1 MQPKIGTLL
10 QFLRRSATEF
20 SGIGCGNFAPES
32 SYIDLCQSGWL
43 CRGRLWGQTIRAYRG
58 DDKMALGFADPFDA
72 LFRFQRALDQRLDS
86 DWLEDATS
94 GVGAFP
100 PINVFRQGNNFAAV
114 IEMPGVSKDDLGL
127 EVRGNAIRISG
138 RKTID
143 YGGNASVH
151 RRERVAGSFDRT
163 ITLPVQLD
171 PDRVIAEYRDGV
183 LALSLP
189 RAESDKP
196 KAIKIS

>member
-1 MQPKIGTLL
+1 
-10 QFLRRSATEF
+10 
-20 SGIGCGNFAPES
+20 
-32 SYIDLCQSGWL
+32 
-43 CRGRLWGQTIRAYRG
+43 
-58 DDKMALGFADPFDA
+58 MALGFADPVDA

-86 DWLEDATS
+86 DWLEDTTS

-100 PINVFRQGNNFAAV
+100 PINVFRQGNEFLAI
-114 IEMPGVSKDDLGL
+114 IEMPGVNKDDLSL
-127 EVRGNAIRISG
+127 EVRGNAIRIAG
-138 RKTID
+138 KKTID

-171 PDRVIAEYRDGV
+171 PDRVTAEYRDGV
-183 LALSLP
+183 LALSLA
-189 RAESDKP
+189 RAESDTP

>member
-1 MQPKIGTLL
+1 
-10 QFLRRSATEF
+10 
-20 SGIGCGNFAPES
+20 
-32 SYIDLCQSGWL
+32 
-43 CRGRLWGQTIRAYRG
+43 
-58 DDKMALGFADPFDA
+58 MALGFADPVDA

-86 DWLEDATS
+86 DWLEDTTS

-100 PINVFRQGNNFAAV
+100 PINVFRQGNDFLAI
-114 IEMPGVSKDDLGL
+114 IEMPGVNKDDLTL

-138 RKTID
+138 KKAID
-143 YGGNASVH
+143 YGGSASVH

-171 PDRVIAEYRDGV
+171 PDRVTAEYRDGV
-183 LALSLP
+183 LALSLA

>member
-1 MQPKIGTLL
+1 
-10 QFLRRSATEF
+10 
-20 SGIGCGNFAPES
+20 
-32 SYIDLCQSGWL
+32 
-43 CRGRLWGQTIRAYRG
+43 
-58 DDKMALGFADPFDA
+58 MALGFADPFDA

-86 DWLEDATS
+86 DWLEDTTS

-100 PINVFRQGNNFAAV
+100 PINVFRQGNEFLAI
-114 IEMPGVSKDDLGL
+114 IEMPGVNKDDLSL
-127 EVRGNAIRISG
+127 EVRGNAIRIAG
-138 RKTID
+138 KKTID

-171 PDRVIAEYRDGV
+171 PDRVTAEYRDGV
-183 LALSLP
+183 LALSLA

>member
-1 MQPKIGTLL
+1 
-10 QFLRRSATEF
+10 
-20 SGIGCGNFAPES
+20 
-32 SYIDLCQSGWL
+32 
-43 CRGRLWGQTIRAYRG
+43 
-58 DDKMALGFADPFDA
+58 MALGFADPFDA

-86 DWLEDATS
+86 DWLEDTTS

-100 PINVFRQGNNFAAV
+100 PINVFRQGNEFLAI
-114 IEMPGVSKDDLGL
+114 IEMPGVNKDDLSL
-127 EVRGNAIRISG
+127 EVRGNAIRIAG
-138 RKTID
+138 KKTID

-171 PDRVIAEYRDGV
+171 PDRVTAEYRDGV

>member
-1 MQPKIGTLL
+1 
-10 QFLRRSATEF
+10 
-20 SGIGCGNFAPES
+20 
-32 SYIDLCQSGWL
+32 
-43 CRGRLWGQTIRAYRG
+43 
-58 DDKMALGFADPFDA
+58 MALGFADPVDA

-86 DWLEDATS
+86 DWLEDTTS

-100 PINVFRQGNNFAAV
+100 PINVFRQGNDFLAI
-114 IEMPGVSKDDLGL
+114 IEMPGVNKDDLTL

-138 RKTID
+138 KKAID

-171 PDRVIAEYRDGV
+171 PDRVTAEYRDGV
-183 LALSLP
+183 LALSLA
-189 RAESDKP
+189 RAENDKP